1 MECKKCGAKIPQGN
15 VYCSVCGNE
24 VQLVPD
30 YNFLDEDVLG
40 NLAQGKA
47 QTEETLPAEQPIKQ
61 KTAGKRK
68 KITVLGVIFVVIL
81 AASLTL
87 LLVYQDIK
95 KKNENSYTFQ
105 YQKAEECME
114 AEEWEDAVSYLKR
127 ALEIKKNDRRAR
139 ERLLEIYL
147 EREDMASALPI
158 LEGFAREGK
167 IDRADV
173 KILIGIYSDKEEYD
187 KILDLY
193 EEAGYG
199 EWSDLFEDYLVERPR
214 FSSISGT
221 YGHSLDIEISTKNGY
236 EIFYTTDGR
245 DPVSHGRPYHTSIV
259 LKKEGTTALSAV
271 SRNEKG
277 IYSEI
282 VKAEYTI
289 KYEPLPMPKVEPAGG
304 TYTEPQ
310 RITVQV
316 PPDCVAYYTW
326 DGSDPV
332 KGSAKYTGPL
342 EMPPGN
348 QVLSVILINSVGLRS
363 CVYRVNYIYMP

>member
-68 KITVLGVIFVVIL
+68 KITVWGVIFVVIL

-199 EWSDLFEDYLVERPR
+199 EWSDLFEDYCRTAKVQQYFRDVWT
-214 FSSISGT
+214 FS
-221 YGHSLDIEISTKNGY
+221 GY
-236 EIFYTTDGR
+236 
-245 DPVSHGRPYHTSIV
+245 
-259 LKKEGTTALSAV
+259 
-271 SRNEKG
+271 
-277 IYSEI
+277 
-282 VKAEYTI
+282 
-289 KYEPLPMPKVEPAGG
+289 
-304 TYTEPQ
+304 
-310 RITVQV
+310 
-316 PPDCVAYYTW
+316 
-326 DGSDPV
+326 
-332 KGSAKYTGPL
+332 
-342 EMPPGN
+342 
-348 QVLSVILINSVGLRS
+348 
-363 CVYRVNYIYMP
+363 